1 MAPLAVMLKA
11 AGHQVTG
18 SDQAAFPP
26 MSDVLARSGIEILS
40 GFSADHLDP
49 APDLVVVGNA
59 VPSSNPEAVAAEAAR
74 LPKMSFPEAVS
85 RFFLADRK
93 SLVVSGTHGKTTTTG
108 MLARALQV
116 AGLDPGFLVGGLVR
130 DLGDFAKAGSGEFF
144 VVEGD
149 EYDSAYFD
157 KRPKFVHYR
166 PHAAIL
172 TSIEFDHADIYRD
185 LDHVKSAFADLVDL
199 VPDGSPLV
207 ACSDY
212 PAVVEVSARAAAKPV
227 TYGLGN
233 EGDWQVRDLRESESG
248 TEFAAT
254 YAPRGKIAVDSTPVR
269 MRLGGA
275 MNALN
280 GLAVFALC
288 RELGVDASAVLDA
301 LAGYEGAARRQE
313 IVGRPG
319 GIVVIDDFA
328 HHPTAVLS
336 TLGAVRGA
344 YPGKRLVAVFEPR
357 SNTSRRAVFQERYLE
372 ALSAADLV
380 AISEVFAKANDP
392 LTPEQMLSTD
402 RLVDELC
409 AGGKSAWAAGGP
421 DAILERL
428 TAEVR
433 AGDVVVC
440 MSNGAFGG
448 LPRRLVAAIEQRVAG
463 EVAAGA

>member
-11 AGHQVTG
+11 AGHEVTG

-26 MSDVLARSGIEILS
+26 MSEVLARSGIEILK
-40 GFSADHLDP
+40 GFSPDYLDP

-59 VPSSNPEAVAAEAAR
+59 VPSSNPEAEAAEAAR
-74 LPKMSFPEAVS
+74 LPKMSFPEALS
-85 RFFLADRK
+85 RFFLAERK

-108 MLARALQV
+108 MLASALQV

-144 VVEGD
+144 IVEGD

-185 LDHVKSAFADLVDL
+185 LDHVKSAFSDLVDL
-199 VPDGSPLV
+199 VPAGSPII

-212 PAVVEVSARAAAKPV
+212 PAVVEVLARAAAKPV
-227 TYGLGN
+227 TYGLGG
-233 EGDWQVRDLRESESG
+233 EGDWQVRG
-248 TEFAAT
+248 AGAAE
-254 YAPRGKIAVDSTPVR
+254 STPVR

-288 RELGVDASAVLDA
+288 RELGIDTSAVLEA
-301 LAGYEGAARRQE
+301 LSGYEGAARRQE
-313 IVGRPG
+313 VVGRPG

-336 TLGAVRGA
+336 TLGAIRGA

-357 SNTSRRAVFQERYLE
+357 SNTSRRAVFQDRYLE
-372 ALSAADLV
+372 ALSGADLI

-392 LTPEQMLSTD
+392 LTPEQMLSTE
-402 RLVDELC
+402 RLVEQLS
-409 AGGKSAWAAGGP
+409 AQGRSAWSAEGP
-421 DAILERL
+421 EAILERL
-428 TAEVR
+428 AAEVR

-448 LPRRLVAAIEQRVAG
+448 LPRKLVAAIERRVAAELG
-463 EVAAGA
+463 AGA